1 MNMLFMDA
9 WYFLMEHKIFNVK
22 DSTTYSKDSLTAK
35 QLGLNWKAGSR
46 LETRRSRFEDALSV
60 VVLGE
65 RDAPVI
71 CLEAG
76 GLIQDANGE
85 IVTTHDY
92 DLDVSAPS
100 FEQAVIM
107 LAEKVNEKYGD
118 DVESAI
124 LNQERTL

>member
-1 MNMLFMDA
+1 
-9 WYFLMEHKIFNVK
+9 MEHKIFNVK

-35 QLGLNWKAGSR
+35 QLGLDWKAGSR

-76 GLIQDANGE
+76 GLIQDEDGE

>member
-1 MNMLFMDA
+1 MDA
-9 WYFLMEHKIFNVK
+9 WHFLMEHKIFNVK

-35 QLGLNWKAGSR
+35 QLGLDWKAGTR
-46 LETRRSRFEDALSV
+46 LETRRSRFEDSLSV

-76 GLIQDANGE
+76 GLIQDENGE

-107 LAEKVNEKYGD
+107 LAAKVSEKYGD

-124 LNQERTL
+124 LSQERTL

>member
-1 MNMLFMDA
+1 MLFMDA
-9 WYFLMEHKIFNVK
+9 WHFLMEHKIFNVK

-35 QLGLNWKAGSR
+35 QLGLDWKAGTR
-46 LETRRSRFEDALSV
+46 LETRRSRFEDSLSV

-76 GLIQDANGE
+76 GLIQDENGE

-107 LAEKVNEKYGD
+107 LAAKVSEKYGD

-124 LNQERTL
+124 LSQERTL